1 MNVNGY
7 RRKEPYTFCPT
18 NNTWGYDNRSAAIRV
33 IQGSE
38 NSTRLEKRDAGADC
52 NPYLR
57 IAADIASGL
66 DGLEKKIKP
75 SKLTAGDA
83 YKDKDSPLL
92 PNDIVEAIKLAKESK
107 WLESIL
113 GEEMLLLCIQQC
125 ERELNFFRQ
134 QVTEIEIERYLTNL

>member
-83 YKDKDSPLL
+83 
-92 PNDIVEAIKLAKESK
+92 
-107 WLESIL
+107 
-113 GEEMLLLCIQQC
+113 
-125 ERELNFFRQ
+125 
-134 QVTEIEIERYLTNL
+134 